1 MEVTEAAFWF
11 VRKEG
16 SEFLARRAS
25 TRAPACAG
33 MMATPANILAET
45 TSFPCQVIGTMSPKP
60 TVVRV
65 VRPTKMMGKY
75 DIITHVSV
83 LFSSNHLHS

>member
-1 MEVTEAAFWF
+1 MANLEGVLEVVVKVE
-11 VRKEG
+11 

-33 MMATPANILAET
+33 IIATPAKILAET
-45 TSFPCQVIGTMSPKP
+45 ISLPCQVIGTISPKP

-65 VRPTKMMGKY
+65 VRPTSGFK
-75 DIITHVSV
+75 
-83 LFSSNHLHS
+83 NANNQQA